1 MFNHQDSTFFCGEFG
16 SSNSLFLIST
26 KDTWIETG
34 NCLAIPRLI
43 IFFDKLTSSTL
54 WFFKHPEMFNPCL
67 GWGFPKI
74 RLLERIAKKIA
85 KVLRG
90 FHVHCRP
97 KNSNVIGVENSP
109 KMTCVWFQVKL
120 WTQAS
125 NFLENLTDDTELE
138 YLRPCT
144 ALTKGALF
152 PMPGPSELVQMNSSH
167 ENRGFGPPKTLRDS
181 RPDLEVL
188 IMS

>member
-1 MFNHQDSTFFCGEFG
+1 MFGAVQSQGLPIFFCWRIWIPKL
-16 SSNSLFLIST
+16 SFLIST

-34 NCLAIPRLI
+34 NCLAIPLI
-43 IFFDKLTSSTL
+43 IFFEKFTSSTL

-90 FHVHCRP
+90 FHVHCRA

-120 WTQAS
+120 GLPKHQILLKTWQMTS
-125 NFLENLTDDTELE
+125 WNIS
-138 YLRPCT
+138 
-144 ALTKGALF
+144 
-152 PMPGPSELVQMNSSH
+152 GPARAKVLCS
-167 ENRGFGPPKTLRDS
+167 RCRGPPSSWKNKK
-181 RPDLEVL
+181 P
-188 IMS
+188 